1 MGFNA
6 PIHCFRTSRS
16 LWVSIKFKMT
26 GMLLS
31 IVHDQ
36 VEKRLQKHE
45 TKNSDRLHDHCTI
58 LTIILKLPIGDFR
71 VSLGLCI
78 ETRLSAQPLIWK
90 GFFTRK
96 VLHVASFW
104 KKGFLELG
112 SNLLPVR
119 MWKQN
124 QGSWICYQA
133 QVFSLQLKKGRFEV
147 LSRWSSQNW
156 QELLVD
162 AINSVVK

>member
-1 MGFNA
+1 
-6 PIHCFRTSRS
+6 
-16 LWVSIKFKMT
+16 MT

-58 LTIILKLPIGDFR
+58 LTIILKLPIGNFR

-78 ETRLSAQPLIWK
+78 KTRLSAQPLIWI

-96 VLHVASFW
+96 VLHVASF
-104 KKGFLELG
+104 
-112 SNLLPVR
+112 
-119 MWKQN
+119 
-124 QGSWICYQA
+124 
-133 QVFSLQLKKGRFEV
+133 
-147 LSRWSSQNW
+147 
-156 QELLVD
+156 
-162 AINSVVK
+162 